1 MDQGTGR
8 KQRHQ
13 LRGLRSDPDS
23 GLAKVVLAPE
33 VPDPAP
39 VRPFLLPL
47 PSFPPSPLFS
57 SFSSSFFLES
67 PLNGA
72 DGMPVLVVPNEQL
85 RNLRNLRPL
94 SRISVFSFRKWGK
107 MGITMPTTHGCLRI
121 TCDDGCEVLSK
132 QQMLH
137 PSRLPPDSSR
147 LRVLK
152 PASDWGSEALS
163 PWPPV
168 GGNSRSFSEPS
179 RVEVPWGTWH
189 RQPFALG
196 KGMLRNGCGAF

>member
-1 MDQGTGR
+1 MIQTVAWPRWSWRRKCQILRWCGR
-8 KQRHQ
+8 FSS
-13 LRGLRSDPDS
+13 LSPL
-23 GLAKVVLAPE
+23 
-33 VPDPAP
+33 
-39 VRPFLLPL
+39 FLLL
-47 PSFPPSPLFS
+47 LFS

-168 GGNSRSFSEPS
+168 GGNSRSCSEPS
-179 RVEVPWGTWH
+179 RVEVPWGAWH